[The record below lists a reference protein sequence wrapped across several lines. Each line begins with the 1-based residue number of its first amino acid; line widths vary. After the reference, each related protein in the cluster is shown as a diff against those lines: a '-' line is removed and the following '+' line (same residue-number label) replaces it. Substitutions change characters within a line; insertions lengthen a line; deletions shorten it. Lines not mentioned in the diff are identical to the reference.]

1 MKIMILLLAL
11 TLPVKGLAQTKTTKP
26 PAKPKQIGLCVACH
40 GENGRSRVAGTPHL
54 NGQDRLYLA
63 NSLRAYR
70 SGTRKAQP
78 MNTISNS
85 LQAKDI
91 EQLAAWYAAQ
101 PAGAR

>member
-1 MKIMILLLAL
+1 MKIRTIAILLLMP
-11 TLPVKGLAQTKTTKP
+11 TLALAQTTKP
-26 PAKPKQIGLCVACH
+26 AKPAKPKQLGLCTACH

-78 MNTISNS
+78 MNSIANS

-91 EQLAAWYAAQ
+91 EQLALWYSSQ
-101 PAGAR
+101 PVGAR